1 MVRSKRTSYLIIVL
15 FISCIT
21 LYIIVLSYSDS
32 EGGLRREV
40 DNNNNI
46 LLRHRS
52 LGVSDFN
59 DPKSTVAR
67 SDIEEPPLSSPT
79 TTTTSIQFY
88 IKSSGKPTYLSRS
101 RRIANSWAKDTNNQ
115 ITFLFDTDNNSGI
128 MRFQEQHP
136 WLTIRQVDGTLRQG
150 EYKGGGDANKA
161 FEAQRIKTRAV
172 FTDFDATFYN
182 NNTTN
187 INKPVPDW
195 VCYLD
200 DDMSVHVSNLME
212 DLEQR
217 KPSCTPNC
225 WIGDT
230 YHNNF
235 AAGGWCMEREL
246 ATKVKDLLKLK
257 TDEEIGWDGT
267 DDGGFSKSVMRGV
280 NGIQPSVSIIDS
292 NRWFSEFHRPMCPD
306 QENCTITGYQKIDQR
321 ISWKNPWTKNRAF
334 MDEWYP
340 NVAVYFNVYGMRSF
354 HSRKPYVVGSGP
366 KRAYIHT
373 YYKSAK

>member
-1 MVRSKRTSYLIIVL
+1 MMISDNMARSKRYTSSIIVVL
-15 FISCIT
+15 FISCIV
-21 LYIIVLSYSDS
+21 LYIIISYNDD
-32 EGGLRREV
+32 GGVISKHDE
-40 DNNNNI
+40 NSI
-46 LLRHRS
+46 FLRHRS

-59 DPKSTVAR
+59 DPKSTIAR
-67 SDIEEPPLSSPT
+67 IEELSSTP
-79 TTTTSIQFY
+79 TTTSIQFY

-115 ITFLFDTDNNSGI
+115 ITFLFDTDNNSGVL
-128 MRFQEQHP
+128 RFQEQYP
-136 WLTIRQVDGTLRQG
+136 YITIRQVDGTLRQG
-150 EYKGGGDANKA
+150 EYKGGGDANA
-161 FEAQRIKTRAV
+161 AYHAQRIKTRAV
-172 FTDFDATFYN
+172 FTDFDTTFFN
-182 NNTTN
+182 NNKN
-187 INKPVPDW
+187 NKPVPDW

-230 YHNNF
+230 YHDWF

-246 ATKVKDLLKLK
+246 ANKVKDLLKLK

-292 NRWFSEFHRPMCPD
+292 NRWFSEFHRPMCSE
-306 QENCTITGYQKIDQR
+306 QENCTVTGYKKINQR

-366 KRAYIHT
+366 KRAYRHS

>member
-1 MVRSKRTSYLIIVL
+1 MARSKQTSSSFIVVL
-15 FISCIT
+15 FISCIV
-21 LYIIVLSYSDS
+21 LYIIVFSYDDYNDNISRDDDS
-32 EGGLRREV
+32 S
-40 DNNNNI
+40 I
-46 LLRHRS
+46 LLRQRS

-59 DPKSTVAR
+59 DPKSTEAR
-67 SDIEEPPLSSPT
+67 IEESSS
-79 TTTTSIQFY
+79 TTTSIQFY

-101 RRIANSWAKDTNNQ
+101 RRIATTWAKETNNQ
-115 ITFLFDTDNNSGI
+115 ITFLFDTDNNAGVV
-128 MRFQEQHP
+128 RFQEQYP
-136 WLTIRQVDGTLRQG
+136 WITIRQINGTLRQG
-150 EYKGGGDANKA
+150 EYKGGGDANAA
-161 FEAQRIKTRAV
+161 FIAQRIKTRAV
-172 FTDFDATFYN
+172 FTDYDATYYY

-187 INKPVPDW
+187 NKLVPDW
-195 VCYLD
+195 ICYLD
-200 DDMSVHVSNLME
+200 DDMSVHVTNLME

-217 KPSCTPNC
+217 KSSCTPNC

-235 AAGGWCMEREL
+235 AAGGWCMQKEL
-246 ATKVKDLLKLK
+246 ANKVKDLLKLK

-267 DDGGFSKSVMRGV
+267 DDGGFSKSVMRGR

-292 NRWFSEFHRPMCPD
+292 NRWFSEFHRPMCGEH
-306 QENCTITGYQKIDQR
+306 ENCTVTGYKKINQR

-340 NVAVYFNVYGMRSF
+340 HVAVYFNVYGMRSF

-366 KRAYIHT
+366 KRTYRHS